1 MAALGYESPSGDFE
15 VIDLCYPGIPPHA
28 TPSKPLAKADTSD
41 EGSWVAFVSGLSVKG
56 DNQVGDVRLG
66 LLVEYL
72 MGELGGNEVRRP
84 YCHFFLCRTLTKG
97 VLLIYLRR
105 NPLVW

>member
-28 TPSKPLAKADTSD
+28 TPSKPLAKAGTSD
-41 EGSWVAFVSGLSVKG
+41 EGSWVAFVSGLSVRG

-84 YCHFFLCRTLTKG
+84 LLPSLLCKISAKG
-97 VLLIYLRR
+97 VLLIYLHC
-105 NPLVW
+105 NSLGW